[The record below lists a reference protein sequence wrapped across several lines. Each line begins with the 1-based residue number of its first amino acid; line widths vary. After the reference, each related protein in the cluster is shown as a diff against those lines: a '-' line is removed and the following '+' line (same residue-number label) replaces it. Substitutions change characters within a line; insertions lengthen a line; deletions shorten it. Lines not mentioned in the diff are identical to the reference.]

1 MLRMRNLTRT
11 IRLSLWGAWIV
22 FFTFSLTACA
32 TLPDI
37 HYIKASI
44 QPAPLPTLVDTEGSS
59 LSEADARSLL
69 KHRLG
74 NNAARMKEFAAIEEA
89 ATGRP
94 LVVGNKVSL
103 LIDGPETMA
112 AMMKAIRAAT
122 DHINLETY
130 IFDQDEVG
138 LEFAELLKAKQHE
151 GVQVNVIYDS
161 VGTLGTPAEFFD
173 AMRDAGI
180 RLTEF
185 NPVNPLKRFGKWRLN
200 NRDHRKILI
209 VDGKIAFTGGI
220 NISKEYSS
228 ASLSSSREQS
238 ADSGWRDTHI
248 QVEGPAV
255 AVLQELFFDTW
266 KRQNGE
272 TLSDR
277 NYFPYL
283 PEAGSELLRV
293 ISTHPDGDYT
303 VFKAYAL
310 AMQQAQRTIHLT
322 IAYFV
327 PDQQTIDN
335 LTSAAK
341 RGVTVRIIFPSM
353 TDHGLVFHAGRSFY
367 QELLEAGVHV
377 YELQESVLHAKTA
390 VIDSMW
396 STVGSANLDMR
407 SFLHNTEVNVV
418 VLSERFGQI
427 MEAAFEED
435 VRNSREITPE
445 EWKQRPFSDKFKEW
459 LARRFS
465 YLL

>member
-1 MLRMRNLTRT
+1 MWTLAHT
-11 IRLSLWGAWIV
+11 IRLSLWSTCAV
-22 FFTFSLTACA
+22 FSLFSLTACA

-37 HYIKASI
+37 HYLKASI
-44 QPAPLPTLVDTEGSS
+44 QPTPLPTLVDTEGSS
-59 LSEADARSLL
+59 LSEADARSVL
-69 KHRLG
+69 KGRLG
-74 NNAARMKEFAAIEEA
+74 GDAARMKEFAAIEEA

-94 LVVGNKVSL
+94 LIVGNKVAL

-112 AMMKAIRAAT
+112 AMMKAIEGAT

-138 LEFAELLKAKQHE
+138 LQFAELLKTKQRE

-173 AMRDAGI
+173 AMREDGI
-180 RLTEF
+180 RLLEF
-185 NPVNPLKRFGKWRLN
+185 NPVNPLKRFGRWRLN

-209 VDGKIAFTGGI
+209 VDGKVAFTGGI

-228 ASLSSSREQS
+228 ASLSSSRSRSDE
-238 ADSGWRDTHI
+238 AGWRDTHI

-255 AVLQELFFDTW
+255 AALQSLFLDTW
-266 KRQNGE
+266 QRQKGE
-272 TLSDR
+272 KLADR
-277 NYFPYL
+277 DYFPPL
-283 PEAGSELLRV
+283 QEAGSEVLRI

-303 VFKAYAL
+303 VFKAYTL
-310 AMQQAQRTIHLT
+310 AMQHAQRTIHLT

-327 PDQQTIDN
+327 PDQQIIN
-335 LTSAAK
+335 SLTSAAR
-341 RGVTVRIIFPSM
+341 RGVEVRIIFPSM

-367 QELLEAGVHV
+367 RELLEAGVHI

-390 VIDSMW
+390 VVDGMW

-418 VLSERFGQI
+418 VLSARFGKT
-427 MEAAFEED
+427 MEAAFQED
-435 VRNSREITPE
+435 LRNSREITLQ
-445 EWKQRPFSDKFKEW
+445 EWEQRPRSDKFKEW